1 MKKLP
6 FVVFMVI
13 TLIACNQKQS
23 PLADYPVVPA
33 PFTDVQLT
41 DDFWLPRLD
50 TNRIVS
56 IPYNFQKC
64 EETHR
69 IDNFRVAGGLKKG
82 TFVGI
87 RYNDSDVFKVMEG
100 AAYSLS
106 THPDPELEAYM
117 DELIAAIA
125 AAQEDDGYLYTARTA
140 DPDTL
145 IPNTGEERWSFLQ
158 QSHELYNIGHMYEAA
173 VAYFE
178 ATGKRSFLDVA
189 IKSAELVVKVF
200 GTGAGQLRGVPGH
213 QEIEIGLVK
222 LYRVTGN
229 KKYLDQAKYFLDDRG
244 NTSARELYVYGKD
257 GSNKNY
263 TQDHQ
268 PVTEQSEAVGHAV
281 RAGYMYSG
289 MTDIAALTGDKD
301 YRNAIEKLW
310 ENVALKKM
318 YITGGI
324 GARHSGEAF
333 GDDYELPNLSAY
345 NETCAAIANMLW
357 NQRMFL
363 LSGDSKYVDVLERT
377 LYNGFLSGVSIH
389 GDRFFYPN
397 PLESDGSHERQPWF
411 DCSCCPTNVARFLPS
426 LPGYIYAHTDTEVFV
441 NLFIGSE
448 GTVKM
453 GFGDLKLVQQ
463 TNYPWDGEVK
473 IEVNPSSKAEFTVA
487 VRIPVWSVSSPMPGD
502 LYSFKELPDEKPT
515 ISINGEEINFEV
527 KNGYAQLTRVWHP
540 GDQVLLN
547 LPLPVT
553 KIVSKP
559 EVAGNIG
566 RMAISRGPLVYCAE
580 WVDNGG
586 RVRNLLVDPNLEFE
600 VEKTDFV
607 DGVTVLKSKAYHVSS
622 DPAND
627 RLIKTD
633 QDLLLIPYYAWAHR
647 GNGEMLVWL
656 PYEESAANPTPP
668 PTIASEAKQSASYI
682 YDQISALNDQLIP
695 KNSND
700 HTIPR
705 FTFWSHKGTKEWVEY
720 EFNKETSIAYIHVY
734 WFDDGPDGGC
744 HIPQSW
750 KALYLDNGEWKE
762 VFKHGQYP
770 VLKDQMNT
778 IEISPVKTTAIRLEI
793 QLQPEFSGGILEWK
807 VE

>member
-1 MKKLP
+1 MKKIL
-6 FVVFMVI
+6 FLVLMMVM
-13 TLIACNQKQS
+13 LVSCNQKQS
-23 PLADYPVVPA
+23 PLADYPVVPV

-41 DDFWLPRLD
+41 DDFWRPRLD

-106 THPDPELEAYM
+106 THPDAELEAYM

-140 DPDTL
+140 DPDTV
-145 IPNTGEERWSFLQ
+145 IPYTGEQRWSFLQ

-189 IKSAELVVKVF
+189 IKSADLVVSVF

-229 KKYLDQAKYFLDDRG
+229 KKYLDQANYFLDDRG
-244 NTSARELYVYGKD
+244 NANARELYVYGKD

-289 MTDIAALTGDKD
+289 MTDIAALTGDKE

-310 ENVALKKM
+310 ENVAFKKM

-363 LSGDSKYVDVLERT
+363 LSGNSKYVDVLERT

-426 LPGYIYAHTDTEVFV
+426 LPGYIYAHTDNEVFV

-448 GTVKM
+448 GSVKM
-453 GFGDLKLVQQ
+453 GFGDLKLIQK

-473 IEVNPSSKAEFTVA
+473 IEVNPASSAEFTVA
-487 VRIPVWSVSSPMPGD
+487 VRIPVWAVSSPMPGD
-502 LYSFKELPDEKPT
+502 LYRFKELPDEKPT
-515 ISINGEEINFEV
+515 ISINGEDIVFEI
-527 KNGYAQLTRVWHP
+527 KDGYAQLNRHWQS
-540 GDQVLLN
+540 GDLIELN

-559 EVAGNIG
+559 EVTGNIG

-586 RVRNLLVDPNLEFE
+586 RVRNLLVDPDLQFE
-600 VEKTDFV
+600 VEKIDIV
-607 DGVTVLKSKAYHVSS
+607 DGVKVLKSKASHVSS
-622 DPAND
+622 DPNSD
-627 RLIKTD
+627 QLIKSD
-633 QDLLLIPYYAWAHR
+633 QSLLLIPYYAWAHR

-656 PYEESAANPTPP
+656 PYEESAASPTPP
-668 PTIASEAKQSASYI
+668 ATIASEAKPSASYI
-682 YDQISALNDQLIP
+682 FDQISAINDQLIP
-695 KNSND
+695 KTSND
-700 HTIPR
+700 HDIPR
-705 FTFWSHKGTKEWVEY
+705 FTFWSHKGTREWVQYDFRE
-720 EFNKETSIAYIHVY
+720 ETSIAYIHVY

-744 HIPQSW
+744 RIPQTW
-750 KALYLDNGEWKE
+750 KAYYLDNENWKE
-762 VFKHGQYP
+762 ISKHGGYP

-778 IEISPVKTTAIRLEI
+778 IEIAPVKTKALRLEI
-793 QLQPEFSGGILEWK
+793 QLQPEYSGGILEWK